1 MNSAALYETMVG
13 RTVAAFSE
21 ALEEI
26 GVADDWMQSAIRELL
41 PHIACELIAEEQ
53 QRGQPMTLSEAA
65 RWLCD
70 QVEVGK

>member
-13 RTVAAFSE
+13 RTVAALFE

-70 QVEVGK
+70 QAEVGK

>member
-41 PHIACELIAEEQ
+41 PHIACELITEEQ

-70 QVEVGK
+70 QAEVGK

>member
-70 QVEVGK
+70 QAEVGK